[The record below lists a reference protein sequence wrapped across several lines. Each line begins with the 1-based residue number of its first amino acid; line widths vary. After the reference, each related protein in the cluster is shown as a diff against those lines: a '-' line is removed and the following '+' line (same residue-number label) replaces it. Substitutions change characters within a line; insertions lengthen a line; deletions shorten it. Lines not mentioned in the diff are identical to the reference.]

1 MPLSLRFRFAITGSA
16 FYVDR
21 TNMAEVDAPAD
32 PAFAP
37 PIALSGGAKGKLGK
51 VLAFEGASP
60 TMDRAEI
67 ATLCGAHGEV
77 AFVDFRFGETLGYVR
92 FRSTEGAAAALAALS
107 GGSFEIAGA
116 TPRWRLLGDD
126 EATAYWEQ
134 SKKARVAAGASAASA
149 VAPRPSHKAGSGG
162 AGAIVLR
169 FEQADPQTNR
179 TDLTALCAAHGEVAF
194 VDFSFGSTAGYVR
207 FRSPEGAQAA
217 LAALGD
223 GKTVIGGATPQWHL
237 LSEEEEHAYR
247 EAVQQAKKRPRDERA
262 AAAASS
268 RPPAEPSAV
277 LLCEGVGSAA
287 SREDLATLCGTHGAV
302 AFVDYRAGNPS
313 GHVRFVSGQVARAA
327 LHALVEGTPTV
338 GGATPSWRLLTEA
351 EAEAYRDHVAAQKRQ
366 RAEGGGDY
374 APGKGK
380 GGGGRRAPR
389 GWGIAFSGRGRG

>member
-1 MPLSLRFRFAITGSA
+1 M
-16 FYVDR
+16 
-21 TNMAEVDAPAD
+21 
-32 PAFAP
+32 
-37 PIALSGGAKGKLGK
+37 GKLGK

-60 TMDRAEI
+60 TTDRAEI

-77 AFVDFRFGETLGYVR
+77 AFVDFRFGEILGYVR

-134 SKKARVAAGASAASA
+134 SKKARVAAGGASASA

-262 AAAASS
+262 AAASSS
-268 RPPAEPSAV
+268 RTPAEPSAV

-374 APGKGK
+374 APPGKGK